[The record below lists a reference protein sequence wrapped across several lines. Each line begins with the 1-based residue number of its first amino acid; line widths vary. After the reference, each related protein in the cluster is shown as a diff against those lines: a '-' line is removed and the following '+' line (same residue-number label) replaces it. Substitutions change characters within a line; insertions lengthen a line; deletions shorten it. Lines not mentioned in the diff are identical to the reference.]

1 MRIGIDLG
9 GTKIEGIVLDRTGAE
24 RARMRVPTPRDAYE
38 PVLRAVADLV
48 AGLEARAGGQRC
60 SIGVGTPG
68 FLSPATGLIIN
79 SNLEP
84 LNGKPVDRDLSIV
97 IGRPVRVDNDA

>member
-9 GTKIEGIVLDRTGAE
+9 GTKIEGIVLDRDGAE
-24 RARMRVPTPRDAYE
+24 RARMRVPTPQDGYAA
-38 PVLRAVADLV
+38 VVRAITDL
-48 AGLEARAGGQRC
+48 APALETRAGARC

-79 SNLEP
+79 SNLAS
-84 LNGKPVDRDLSIV
+84 LNGQAVDRDLSAAM
-97 IGRPVRVDNDA
+97 GRPVRVDN